1 MHLNMSYSEVKR
13 LPVRYRHWYLKRLVQ
28 HFEEK
33 NKIREEIKNSNNQN
47 KNSQLNSLAAY
58 ENSLNNKFK

>member
-1 MHLNMSYSEVKR
+1 MSHSEVKR
-13 LPVRYRHWYLKRLVQ
+13 LPVRYRHWYLKRLVR

-33 NKIREEIKNSNNQN
+33 NKVREEIKSNGQN
-47 KNSQLNSLAAY
+47 KNSQMSSLAAY